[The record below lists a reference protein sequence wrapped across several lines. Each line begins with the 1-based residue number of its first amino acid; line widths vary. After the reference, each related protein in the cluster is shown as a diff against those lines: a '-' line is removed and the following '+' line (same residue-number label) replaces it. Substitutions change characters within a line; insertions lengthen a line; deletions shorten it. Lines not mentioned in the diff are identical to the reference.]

1 MPIDIDPVIPQ
12 GRQLVQ
18 SYGDGRFKIST
29 IDHHGSVLVFPD
41 ETVAWGITSAAD
53 ISIESLSSITGVADD
68 YDILLIGAGPS
79 FGRIPLELRKA
90 LKQEFG
96 LILEW
101 MDTGAACRTFNVLI
115 GEERRVAAALIAV
128 Q

>member
-1 MPIDIDPVIPQ
+1 MPIDINPVVPQ

-29 IDHHGSVLVFPD
+29 IDYSGSVLVFPD
-41 ETVAWGITSAAD
+41 ETQAWNITSASD
-53 ISIESLSSITGVADD
+53 ISIDSLTPITNVADD
-68 YDILLIGAGPS
+68 YDILLIGAGPT
-79 FGRIPLELRKA
+79 FGRLPLELRKA

-96 LILEW
+96 LVLEW

-128 Q
+128 D

>member
-1 MPIDIDPVIPQ
+1 MPIDINPVVPQ

-18 SYGDGRFKIST
+18 GYGDGRFKIST
-29 IDHHGSVLVFPD
+29 VDYQGSVLVLPD
-41 ETVAWGITSAAD
+41 ETLAWNISSPAD
-53 ISIESLSSITGVADD
+53 ISIESLSPITDVADD

-79 FGRIPLELRKA
+79 FGRIPLELRKT

-96 LILEW
+96 LVLEW

-128 Q
+128 P